1 MLTINY
7 VGNMQ
12 VRSWN
17 ENSEI
22 SHINLIQSG
31 VCNPVRAAMSSWAP
45 PVVYDVKI
53 IGGKKVILWEEP
65 ARNSRKKDVFIPPIN
80 RSEIARS

>member
-1 MLTINY
+1 MIK
-7 VGNMQ
+7 
-12 VRSWN
+12 
-17 ENSEI
+17 
-22 SHINLIQSG
+22 SG
-31 VCNPVRAAMSSWAP
+31 VSNSVRAAMSGWAP
-45 PVVYDVKI
+45 PKYDVKI